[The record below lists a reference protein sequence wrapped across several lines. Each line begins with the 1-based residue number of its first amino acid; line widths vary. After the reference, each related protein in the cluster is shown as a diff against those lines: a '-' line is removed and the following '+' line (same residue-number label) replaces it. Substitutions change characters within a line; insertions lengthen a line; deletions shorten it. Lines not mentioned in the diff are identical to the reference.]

1 MNRKEVKYG
10 AILSYILIIANTI
23 YGFIVSPYL
32 VGALGKSEFGV
43 YKAIGSM
50 ATSIMVLDVGIG
62 ATVQRYVA
70 KFRAEGNSQQIG
82 SYTGMGL
89 IVSAAINV
97 LVLLVCTWLYFKLD
111 KIYGAGFNAAE
122 LERAHQVFA
131 LFTLQMM
138 LHIFENVIQGTIAGL
153 NRFVF
158 ANSLKLTTLVLRT
171 VAVYCLLPFFRSAMT
186 LLYISIGVEV
196 FLLIA
201 ELLFLY
207 LRCGIRIRFAEMDRG
222 LFKESGVYTLMM
234 FVQAMTAQ
242 VNANLDNTII
252 GALIGTVA
260 VSVYSFGLTIF
271 NMFQQLSTAISG
283 VMLPTVTNEIKAGA
297 DGRRLEDIVISAG
310 RVQFL
315 LLGSA
320 LVGFCIVGQDFIKL
334 WLGDGFEDVWGITLI
349 LMLPAIWELSQN
361 VCLSILRAKNL
372 LGVRT
377 IALLCGTILNFL
389 ISWFGTKYFGYYAA
403 AFGTALS
410 IISASLITMNIY
422 YYRVLH
428 LNILRIF
435 GQILKHT
442 LPLILCATSALLVAH
457 LLLQTVSWFT
467 LAAKIGVYVL
477 VGGLALGSHAIF
489 RRKRKEA

>member
-10 AILSYILIIANTI
+10 AILSYILIIANTL

-32 VGALGKSEFGV
+32 VGTLGTSEFGV
-43 YKAIGSM
+43 YKAIGSI
-50 ATSIMVLDVGIG
+50 TSSIMVLDVGIG

-89 IVSAAINV
+89 MVSAGINV
-97 LVLLVCTWLYFKLD
+97 LILLVCAVIYASLD
-111 KIYGAGFNAAE
+111 KIYGASFSVAE
-122 LERAHQVFA
+122 LEKAHKVFA
-131 LFTLQMM
+131 LFILQMV
-138 LHIFENVIQGTIAGL
+138 LHIFENVIHGTISGL
-153 NRFVF
+153 NRFMF
-158 ANSLKLTTLVLRT
+158 ANSLKLATLVLRT
-171 VAVYCLLPFFRSAMT
+171 VAVYCLLPAFRSAMT

-196 FLLIA
+196 FLLTA

-207 LRCGIRIRFAEMDRG
+207 LRCDVRIRFTRMERG
-222 LFKESGVYTLMM
+222 LFKESGIYTLMM

-260 VSVYSFGLTIF
+260 VTVYSFGLTIF

-283 VMLPTVTNEIKAGA
+283 VMLPTVTNELKDGA
-297 DGRRLEDIVISAG
+297 DGRRLEDLVISAG

-320 LVGFCIVGQDFIKL
+320 LVGFCIIGQDFIKL
-334 WLGDGFEDVWGITLI
+334 WLGQGFEDVWLITLI
-349 LMLPAIWELSQN
+349 LMIPAIWELSQN

-377 IALLCGTILNFL
+377 IALLCGTVLNFL

-403 AFGTALS
+403 ALGTAFS
-410 IISASLITMNIY
+410 ITAASLITMNIY

-442 LPLILCATSALLVAH
+442 LPLILCAASALLLAH
-457 LLLQTVSWFT
+457 FLLQSVTWFA
-467 LAAKIGVYVL
+467 LAAKIAVYLL
-477 VGGLALGSHAIF
+477 VGGLVLVLHTVL